1 MQSLSTPSTT
11 VEEWNINWKLTFIL
25 YQLPLTLTYME
36 KFDLAVIGAGPSGYA
51 AAMRS
56 LDFRKRTVLIEKKE
70 LGGAG
75 VTNGALSS
83 KTWWELSRETASFRK
98 NLKRFNIDVPSI
110 NYKEVQDEV
119 LRAVHERKDMLELHL
134 EQMKDSTYHGLLSF
148 KKGEAKLLTQHEIEI
163 YTGEGAPERIWANHI
178 VLATGS
184 RPRYLPELP
193 IDEQIV
199 MTSDGIEK
207 MMDFPE
213 SMVIVGA
220 GVIGCEYATIF
231 SGFGKTK
238 VSLIDKGARILPFED
253 EDVVRVIE
261 RNMENNGV
269 LVHRNSHLIRMEI
282 KNNRVEYELEYDDGT
297 KGTFNVEKAL
307 VAVGRVPNYEGLWDS
322 TVPISINRRGI
333 EDNDTQTSIA
343 NIYAV
348 GDITADISLVNI
360 GELEGRYAVEKIFG
374 SPRKKLVYENIS
386 TIMFLNPEVAGVGL
400 NETQAREQGLD
411 YKVVTLDYS
420 CIPRAIAKRNTQ
432 GFIKLMVTTDDTM
445 KVLGV
450 KIIGNHASS
459 AIQAIALLIFMEKGI
474 EELSECIH
482 PHPSITEGIQ
492 ECVRM
497 LLGKSLLKPDALSAK
512 LSCRTSIKGIY
523 KDLRF

>member
-1 MQSLSTPSTT
+1 
-11 VEEWNINWKLTFIL
+11 
-25 YQLPLTLTYME
+25 ME
-36 KFDLAVIGAGPSGYA
+36 KFDLVVIGAGPSGYA
-51 AAMRS
+51 AAMRA
-56 LDFRKRTVLIEKKE
+56 LDFKKRTLLIEKEKV
-70 LGGAG
+70 GGAG

-98 NLKRFNIDVPSI
+98 NLKRFNIEVPSI

-119 LRAVHERKDMLELHL
+119 LRAIKERKDMLELHIR
-134 EQMKDSTYHGLLSF
+134 QMTDSHFKGLLSF
-148 KKGEAKLLTQHEIEI
+148 KIGKAKLLSCNEIRI
-163 YTGEGAPERIWANHI
+163 DTGEGPGEIIWADHVI
-178 VLATGS
+178 LATGS
-184 RPRYLPELP
+184 RPRYLPDLP
-193 IDEQIV
+193 IDEKIV
-199 MTSDGIEK
+199 MTSDGVES
-207 MMDFPE
+207 MQDFPE

-282 KNNRVEYELEYDDGT
+282 RNNRVEYELEYDDGT

-307 VAVGRVPNYEGLWDS
+307 VAVGRIPNYEELWDDK
-322 TVPISINRRGI
+322 VPITISKRGI
-333 EDNDTQTSIA
+333 EDNDTQTNVA

-348 GDITADISLVNI
+348 GDITADISLVNV

-374 SPRKKLVYENIS
+374 SPKRKLVYENIS

-400 NETQAREQGLD
+400 NETQAKEKRLD

-432 GFIKLMVTTDDTM
+432 GFIKLIVTNDDQM
-445 KVLGV
+445 KILGV

-459 AIQAIALLIFMEKGI
+459 AIQAIALLIFMDMGI
-474 EELSECIH
+474 EELSECVH

-497 LLGKSLLKPDALSAK
+497 LLGKSTLKPDALRAK
-512 LSCRTSIKGIY
+512 LSCRSSINGIY
-523 KDLRF
+523 QDLKF

>member
-1 MQSLSTPSTT
+1 
-11 VEEWNINWKLTFIL
+11 
-25 YQLPLTLTYME
+25 ME
-36 KFDLAVIGAGPSGYA
+36 KFDLVVIGAGPSGYA

-56 LDFRKRTVLIEKKE
+56 LDFKKTTLLIEKDII
-70 LGGAG
+70 GGAG

-98 NLKRFNIDVPSI
+98 NLKRFNIKVPSI
-110 NYKEVQDEV
+110 NYKEIQEEV
-119 LRAVHERKDMLELHL
+119 KSAVAERRSMLEDHLHML
-134 EQMKDSTYHGLLSF
+134 KDTQYTDLLSLR
-148 KKGEAKLLTQHEIEI
+148 KGDARLISQHEVEI
-163 YTGEGAPERIWANHI
+163 QLASGQKETVWGDYI

-193 IDEQIV
+193 IDEKIV
-199 MTSDGIEK
+199 MTSDGIEL
-207 MMDFPE
+207 MDDFPE

-231 SGFGKTK
+231 SGFGRTK
-238 VSLIDKGARILPFED
+238 VHLIDKGARILPFED
-253 EDVVRVIE
+253 DDIVRVIE

-269 LVHRNSHLIRMEI
+269 LIHRNARLIRMEI
-282 KNNRVEYELEYDDGT
+282 KHHRVEYELEYDDGT
-297 KGTFNVEKAL
+297 KGIFNVAKAL
-307 VAVGRVPNYEGLWDS
+307 VAVGRTPNYEGLWNES
-322 TVPISINRRGI
+322 VKISISKRGI
-333 EDNDTQTSIA
+333 EDSETQTNIS

-348 GDITADISLVNI
+348 GDITADISLVNV
-360 GELEGRYAVEKIFG
+360 GELEGRYAIEKIFG
-374 SPRKKLVYENIS
+374 DPKRKLIYENIS

-400 NETQAREQGLD
+400 NETHAREKEID

-432 GFIKLMVTTDDTM
+432 GFIKLLVANDSSM
-445 KVLGV
+445 KILGV

-459 AIQAIALLIFMEKGI
+459 AIQAIALLISMGEGI
-474 EELSECIH
+474 EELAECVH

-497 LLGKSLLKPDALSAK
+497 LLGKSMLKPGALKGK
-512 LSCRTSIKGIY
+512 LSCRTSKSGIY
-523 KDLRF
+523 EDIMF

>member
-1 MQSLSTPSTT
+1 
-11 VEEWNINWKLTFIL
+11 
-25 YQLPLTLTYME
+25 ME
-36 KFDLAVIGAGPSGYA
+36 KFDLVVIGAGPSGYA
-51 AAMRS
+51 AAMRA
-56 LDFRKRTVLIEKKE
+56 LDFKKKTLLIEKNKV
-70 LGGAG
+70 GGAG

-98 NLKRFNIDVPSI
+98 NLKRFNLKVPSI
-110 NYKEVQDEV
+110 NYTEIQEEVA
-119 LRAVHERKDMLELHL
+119 RAIEERKGMLEEHIHM
-134 EQMKDSTYHGLLSF
+134 MKDSHYSSLLSF
-148 KKGEAKLLTQHEIEI
+148 KKGSARLVSEHEIEI
-163 YTGEGAPERIWANHI
+163 DAGAYEKEVVWAEHI

-193 IDEQIV
+193 IDEKIV
-199 MTSDGIEK
+199 MTSDGIES
-207 MMDFPE
+207 MEDFPE

-238 VSLIDKGARILPFED
+238 VHLIDKGARILPFED
-253 EDVVRVIE
+253 EDIVRVIE

-269 LVHRNSHLIRMEI
+269 LIHRNSRLIRMEI
-282 KNNRVEYELEYDDGT
+282 KHGRVEYELEYDDTT
-297 KGTFNVEKAL
+297 KGIFNVAKAL
-307 VAVGRVPNYEGLWDS
+307 VAVGRTPNYEELWDDS
-322 TVPISINRRGI
+322 VNISISKRGI
-333 EDNDTQTSIA
+333 EDNDTQTNIP

-348 GDITADISLVNI
+348 GDITADISLVNV

-374 SPRKKLVYENIS
+374 NPRHKLMYENIS
-386 TIMFLNPEVAGVGL
+386 TIMFLNPEVASVGV
-400 NETQAREQGLD
+400 NETQAREKGVD

-432 GFIKLMVTTDDTM
+432 GFIKMLVTNDDQM
-445 KVLGV
+445 KILGL

-459 AIQAIALLIFMEKGI
+459 AIQAVAVLISMDKGI
-474 EELSECIH
+474 EELAECVH

-497 LLGKSLLKPDALSAK
+497 LLGKSLFKPAALKGK
-512 LSCRTSIKGIY
+512 ISCRTSTGGVYQDIH
-523 KDLRF
+523 F

>member
-1 MQSLSTPSTT
+1 
-11 VEEWNINWKLTFIL
+11 
-25 YQLPLTLTYME
+25 ME
-36 KFDLAVIGAGPSGYA
+36 KFDLVVIGAGPSGYA
-51 AAMRS
+51 AAMRA
-56 LDFRKRTVLIEKKE
+56 LDFKKKTLLIEKNKV
-70 LGGAG
+70 GGAG

-98 NLKRFNIDVPSI
+98 NLKRFNLKVPSI
-110 NYKEVQDEV
+110 NYTEIQEEVG
-119 LRAVHERKDMLELHL
+119 RAIEERKGMLEEHIHM
-134 EQMKDSTYHGLLSF
+134 MKDSHYSNLLSF
-148 KKGEAKLLTQHEIEI
+148 KKGSARLVSEHEIEI
-163 YTGEGAPERIWANHI
+163 DTGAYEKELVWAEHI

-193 IDEQIV
+193 IDEKIV
-199 MTSDGIEK
+199 MTSDGIES
-207 MMDFPE
+207 MEDFPE

-238 VSLIDKGARILPFED
+238 VHLIDKGARILPFED
-253 EDVVRVIE
+253 EDIVRVIE

-269 LVHRNSHLIRMEI
+269 LIHRNSRLIRMEI
-282 KNNRVEYELEYDDGT
+282 KHGRVEYELEYDDTT
-297 KGTFNVEKAL
+297 KGIFNVAKAL
-307 VAVGRVPNYEGLWDS
+307 VAVGRTPNYEELWDDS
-322 TVPISINRRGI
+322 VNISISKRGI
-333 EDNDTQTSIA
+333 EDNDTQTNIP

-348 GDITADISLVNI
+348 GDITADISLVNV

-374 SPRKKLVYENIS
+374 NPRHKLMYENIS
-386 TIMFLNPEVAGVGL
+386 TIMFLNPEVASVGV
-400 NETQAREQGLD
+400 NETQAREKGVD

-432 GFIKLMVTTDDTM
+432 GFIKMLVTNDDQM
-445 KVLGV
+445 KILGL

-459 AIQAIALLIFMEKGI
+459 AIQAVAVLISMDKGI
-474 EELSECIH
+474 EELAECVH

-497 LLGKSLLKPDALSAK
+497 LLGKSLFKPDALK
-512 LSCRTSIKGIY
+512 GKISCRTSTGGVYQDIH
-523 KDLRF
+523 F